1 MLLLPSAI
9 PYFSS
14 VLWLFSSPFSRYVNV
29 FVCAYAHSVYGVYG
43 WLIVCMCVW
52 AHMHMVFMLLVN
64 CVCVCVHSFV
74 FVWGIFSPCFV
85 VCVEYGAFTISAKK
99 CKMILCQQLGYWVQF
114 WTTSF
119 LDSSLLN
126 HSYIYL

>member
-29 FVCAYAHSVYGVYG
+29 FVCAYAHSVYG

-64 CVCVCVHSFV
+64 CVCVCSFV
-74 FVWGIFSPCFV
+74 RVCLGHFFPMFCCMCRIWCF
-85 VCVEYGAFTISAKK
+85 YY
-99 CKMILCQQLGYWVQF
+99 QR
-114 WTTSF
+114 
-119 LDSSLLN
+119 
-126 HSYIYL
+126 